1 MHFLLTIGALEYRPI
16 GRKPDRMAIFFFAW
30 IAFAVVVGVAAS
42 TRGRVGFGWF
52 LLALAISPL
61 IVGPLVLALP
71 RQYAGPRTETAGA
84 RAAGWTSTPLFSIF
98 KWFGIAILFGCLVV
112 VVMFVLALVLIV
124 QHGGA

>member
-1 MHFLLTIGALEYRPI
+1 MLTIGALEYRPI

-71 RQYAGPRTETAGA
+71 RQYAGPRTETAAAGA
-84 RAAGWTSTPLFSIF
+84 RAAGSTSMSLFSIF

>member
-1 MHFLLTIGALEYRPI
+1 MRMLESNHKVANALFANDRSVRVPPHWSET
-16 GRKPDRMAIFFFAW
+16 GRMAIFFFAW

-71 RQYAGPRTETAGA
+71 RQYAGPQTETAAA
-84 RAAGWTSTPLFSIF
+84 RAAGSTSISLFSIF
-98 KWFGIAILFGCLVV
+98 KWCGIA
-112 VVMFVLALVLIV
+112 
-124 QHGGA
+124 